1 MSDGL
6 STKPYL
12 IRAIYEWCADS
23 GFTPYLAVAVDRRAR
38 VPMEFVKGGEI
49 VLNIG
54 AGATRNLQM
63 GNEMI
68 EFSARF
74 SGVPRQIEVPIANV
88 IGIYARENGQGLSFP
103 KETLADEAG
112 ADAAAAPEEPPTPPR
127 GKPQLKVVK

>member
-23 GFTPYLAVAVDRRAR
+23 GFTPYLAVVVDRHAR
-38 VPMEFVKGGEI
+38 VPMEHVKDGEI

-54 AGATRNLQM
+54 AGATRNLHL
-63 GNEMI
+63 GNDMI
-68 EFSARF
+68 QFSARF
-74 SGVPRQIEVPIANV
+74 SGVSRQIDVPISNV
-88 IGIYARENGQGLSFP
+88 VGIYARENGQGLSFP
-103 KETLADEAG
+103 KEIPTEGAEAG
-112 ADAAAAPEEPPTPPR
+112 APDEPPTPPR

>member
-1 MSDGL
+1 MSDAI

-12 IRAIYEWCADS
+12 LRAIYEWCADS
-23 GFTPYLAVAVDRRAR
+23 GFTPYLAVSVDQRTR
-38 VPMEFVKGGEI
+38 VPMEFVKDGEI

-54 AGATRNLQM
+54 AGASRNLLM
-63 GNEMI
+63 GNDMI

-74 SGVPRQIEVPIANV
+74 GGVARQIQVPLANV

-103 KETLADEAG
+103 KEILPDDGEAESG
-112 ADAAAAPEEPPTPPR
+112 DTPTPPR

>member
-1 MSDGL
+1 MSGGL

-23 GFTPYLAVAVDRRAR
+23 GFTPYLAVAVDHRAR
-38 VPMEFVKGGEI
+38 VPMEFVKDGEI

-54 AGATRNLQM
+54 FGATRSLLM

-74 SGVPRQIEVPIANV
+74 GGVPRQIEVPVANV
-88 IGIYARENGQGLSFP
+88 IGIYARESGQGLSFP
-103 KETLADEAG
+103 KEAPDEA
-112 ADAAAAPEEPPTPPR
+112 APDAPPSPDEPPAPPR
-127 GKPQLKVVK
+127 GKPRLKVVK

>member
-6 STKPYL
+6 PTKPYL
-12 IRAIYEWCADS
+12 VRAIYEWCADS

-38 VPMEFVKGGEI
+38 VPMEFVKDGEI

-63 GNEMI
+63 GNDMI

-74 SGVPRQIEVPIANV
+74 SGTPRQIQVPLSNV
-88 IGIYARENGQGLSFP
+88 IGIYARENGQGLSFA
-103 KETLADEAG
+103 KEALPDEGSDTSA
-112 ADAAAAPEEPPTPPR
+112 EPGDEPSPPR

>member
-6 STKPYL
+6 PTKPYL

-23 GFTPYLAVAVDRRAR
+23 GFTPYLAVSVDQRAR
-38 VPMEFVKGGEI
+38 VPMEFVKDGEI

-54 AGATRNLQM
+54 AGATRNLLM
-63 GNEMI
+63 GNDMI

-74 SGVPRQIEVPIANV
+74 GGTPRQIQVPLTNV

-103 KETLADEAG
+103 KEILPD
-112 ADAAAAPEEPPTPPR
+112 DAIVDAPNDTPSPPR